1 MDLTKQTIKKDL
13 KVQLEG
19 DRFDYLTI
27 KEKIIK

>member
-1 MDLTKQTIKKDL
+1 MVLINQMIKKDL